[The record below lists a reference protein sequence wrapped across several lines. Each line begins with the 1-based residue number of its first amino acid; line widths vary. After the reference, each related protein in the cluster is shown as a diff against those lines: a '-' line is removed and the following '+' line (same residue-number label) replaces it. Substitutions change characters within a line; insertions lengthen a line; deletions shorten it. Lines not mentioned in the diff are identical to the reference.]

1 MVNYK
6 GKFRGF
12 CYDVSCFS
20 RNYNPEKFG
29 RMNSCKIS
37 KKLPILELE
46 CLWEDPSNQTNRN
59 PLFPR
64 KGETAMKAKTI
75 LAACLAAA
83 LTVFPLAGCSNSSD
97 HNSSSGESLSS
108 DGLVDQYPDGTYRAE
123 ASEFSHD
130 WKEYVVVTVKDG
142 KLTSVEFDA
151 ENKAKD
157 AKKSDD
163 EAYKQTMIDGN
174 KANGKPET
182 YPEKFYKELSDSL
195 MNASGDV
202 DKVETV
208 AGATTSSNSFRA
220 LAKAALSKAREG
232 DTNTA
237 VIDTGVE

>member
-1 MVNYK
+1 
-6 GKFRGF
+6 
-12 CYDVSCFS
+12 
-20 RNYNPEKFG
+20 
-29 RMNSCKIS
+29 
-37 KKLPILELE
+37 
-46 CLWEDPSNQTNRN
+46 
-59 PLFPR
+59 
-64 KGETAMKAKTI
+64 MKAKTI

-130 WKEYVVVTVKDG
+130 WKEYVVITVKDG

-220 LAKAALSKAREG
+220 LARLPCPKRGRATLTPLLSIPVWNNLSFKLKQRDSAEQTAG
-232 DTNTA
+232 SLCFCCSFLVLWVYANTA
-237 VIDTGVE
+237 